1 MTNQL
6 AKKQERV
13 ENILY
18 VVLLAAMCLARNLFY
33 PDLVLPLYSEYPWRL
48 NGNLIRCSNN
58 YFASAID
65 HEKNGKPK
73 KSLRRNLFFNF
84 IRCLLPDV
92 IRQIII
98 NGKLNHSRNLITVVF
113 VAFLT
118 VFFQYVPL
126 KQFRKVRYVWAYLLM
141 EYYTKHASDLIENRN
156 TLE

>member
-1 MTNQL
+1 
-6 AKKQERV
+6 
-13 ENILY
+13 
-18 VVLLAAMCLARNLFY
+18 MCLARNVFY

-73 KSLRRNLFFNF
+73 KSLHRNLFFNF
-84 IRCLLPDV
+84 IRCLLPDLA
-92 IRQIII
+92 RQIII

-118 VFFQYVPL
+118 VFFQYLPL
-126 KQFRKVRYVWAYLLM
+126 K
-141 EYYTKHASDLIENRN
+141 
-156 TLE
+156 

>member
-1 MTNQL
+1 
-6 AKKQERV
+6 
-13 ENILY
+13 
-18 VVLLAAMCLARNLFY
+18 MCLARNVFY

-73 KSLRRNLFFNF
+73 KSLHRNLFFNF

-118 VFFQYVPL
+118 VFFQHVPL
-126 KQFRKVRYVWAYLLM
+126 KQFRKVRYVWTYLLM